1 MAYSSGMLL
10 ERVAVM
16 VRDDEQSGDFGRS
29 SAGRKYRY
37 AATFQ
42 TAFDFNRGTKSLREG
57 AVDGYDRVMF
67 RMRYNKVVDRNSMLV
82 YKGKTYQIESFN
94 ADWRQIT
101 IQITAVETPGQDLTS
116 LLPQP
121 TSSVPETPA
130 EPELEPTTL

>member
-1 MAYSSGMLL
+1 
-10 ERVAVM
+10 
-16 VRDDEQSGDFGRS
+16 
-29 SAGRKYRY
+29 
-37 AATFQ
+37 
-42 TAFDFNRGTKSLREG
+42 
-57 AVDGYDRVMF
+57 MF

-94 ADWRQIT
+94 ADWRQNT